1 MRDKETKERDEL
13 AEKEGITPA
22 AAAALLAAKAPKP
35 TTKDPNHKDAT

>member
-1 MRDKETKERDEL
+1 MKDKDTKERDEL

-22 AAAALLAAKAPKP
+22 AAQARLAAITKP